1 MCIRELVARR
11 TGVILFY
18 FFRVFQANDSGA
30 KRTWSARHV
39 QRGRPRLSRAPRP
52 LRCAFAR
59 LKTRKKKTPV
69 LQARNWRSPNFST
82 IVTINDQISKQKS
95 GDSHKKLAVWPYFHS
110 KDRDVR
116 ERIIVSRGECCF
128 HETHRFL
135 PPSPAQPKWKSLKDK
150 SNITFM
156 CLANNLTV
164 LQFPLNSAA
173 DL

>member
-1 MCIRELVARR
+1 M
-11 TGVILFY
+11 LFY
-18 FFRVFQANDSGA
+18 FIFFAFFR
-30 KRTWSARHV
+30 RTIAAR
-39 QRGRPRLSRAPRP
+39 RGRGARDTCNGASHGCLALHARFAALSHAWKRE
-52 LRCAFAR
+52 
-59 LKTRKKKTPV
+59 KITPV

-95 GDSHKKLAVWPYFHS
+95 GDSHEKLAVWPYFHS